1 MKENRIEQFLLVC
14 YKFKVSNA
22 IHANGTTTDL
32 KYIAFIKI
40 QTGVNAKSGII
51 GEVSTEVFSVTDK
64 NVNN

>member
-1 MKENRIEQFLLVC
+1 MLDFV
-14 YKFKVSNA
+14 
-22 IHANGTTTDL
+22 
-32 KYIAFIKI
+32 KI